1 MLAVV
6 VLNSDEVFNANVTI
20 FDIYNNIA
28 TVKVQTIIAGL

>member
-28 TVKVQTIIAGL
+28 TVKVQPINSSL